1 MGDIKHRARTTSAHC
16 PAFEHHLHEP
26 SAFIMSAPSAKYTQ
40 LGKSGLRVSVP
51 IVGAMSYGNPK
62 WAATDE
68 SMQWVLDE
76 KRALPIL
83 KAAWDRGINASSP
96 NSSRRYV
103 FRYSLP
109 ITLPT
114 IPQYRIPRDEIVI
127 LTKCYALAA
136 KGADH
141 DVFTPTQYH
150 VMRQRKEYA
159 NSMGLSRAAIFNAVE
174 ASLARLNTTYIDLY
188 QIHRFDPDT
197 PPEETMKALHDLA
210 RCGKVR
216 YIGASSMSTWQFALL
231 NEVAGRHGWTKFVS
245 MQDEYSLLYREG
257 EREMIPYCKYHGI
270 GLIPW
275 APLAGGLLARPLGSN
290 ETPRLRSTSHYGIR
304 KQHEVDTEIIKRV
317 EEVAKKRGWAM
328 SQVALAWVSRT
339 VSSPIVGFNSIKRVD
354 QGIVDGALTDEEA
367 EYLEESYQPKPVRSL
382 TAQPATAKTGA

>member
-1 MGDIKHRARTTSAHC
+1 MA
-16 PAFEHHLHEP
+16 
-26 SAFIMSAPSAKYTQ
+26 APSTKYAQ

-51 IVGAMSYGNPK
+51 IVGAMSYGNHK

-83 KAAWDRGINASSP
+83 KAAWDRGINTIDTA
-96 NSSRRYV
+96 NV
-103 FRYSLP
+103 YSNGDSER
-109 ITLPT
+109 I
-114 IPQYRIPRDEIVI
+114 IAQFIEKYQIPRDEIVI

-141 DVFTPTQYH
+141 DVFTPTQYQ

-159 NSMGLSRAAIFNAVE
+159 NAMGLSRAAIFNAVE

-197 PPEETMKALHDLA
+197 PPEETMKALHDLVQS
-210 RCGKVR
+210 GKVR

-231 NEVAGRHGWTKFVS
+231 NGVAERHGWTKFVS

-257 EREMIPYCKYHGI
+257 EREMIPYCNYHGI

-275 APLAGGLLARPLGSN
+275 APLAGGLLARPLGSD

-339 VSSPIVGFNSIKRVD
+339 VSSPIVGFNSIERVD
-354 QGIVDGALTDEEA
+354 QGIVEGELTDEEA
-367 EYLEESYQPKPVRSL
+367 EYLEEPYQPKPVRSL
-382 TAQPATAKTGA
+382 RAQPATARTGA